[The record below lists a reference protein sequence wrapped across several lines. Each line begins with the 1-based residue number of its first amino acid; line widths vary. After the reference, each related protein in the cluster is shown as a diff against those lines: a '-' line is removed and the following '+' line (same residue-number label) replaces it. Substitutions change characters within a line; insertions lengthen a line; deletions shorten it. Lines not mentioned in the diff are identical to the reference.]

1 MSDSDE
7 LSPPRGYGPTSYGE
21 AFADVYDDWYER
33 VSDVGATVA
42 RVRALAGGGPVLELG
57 VGTGRLALP
66 LADAGVET
74 WGVDASGA
82 MLAHLRAKPGAERV
96 RVVQADMAAP
106 ALVADGRFAV
116 VFCAYNTFFNLHL
129 PDDQASC
136 LAWSTT
142 ALAPEG
148 RLAIEAFVP
157 SEGASTPEGPV
168 SVRSIEPDRVVLSVA
183 ERDVGGADRD
193 GPVRGPERGR
203 RAPAPLPHPLSVP
216 GPAGRSGRRG
226 RAATRRP
233 VGRVGRRAVHGRQ
246 PQPRV
251 DLRGGMNELRWN
263 PLAGQWVTIATER
276 AARPSDFA
284 PRFLPVEAEPDR
296 PCPFCPG
303 HEDDFPPALESYAR
317 DGEWLVRVVPNKYP
331 AFRGVEH
338 LDLTVLGP
346 VFTQAPASG
355 IHEVLVLSPD
365 HQRAW
370 ADLDDRQ
377 VALVMAAIRDRVED
391 HGRHA
396 VVRHSLVIVNHGR
409 EAGASLEHPHG
420 QLLGTPFVSRRGGRR
435 GHGLRRVRRR
445 VPAVLDRRGGAARR
459 ATGWWTTTGRPWC
472 SAPTGRARPT
482 SCWSLPTTH
491 QGDVTRSDPP
501 DVVGVGR
508 AVRDGLRRV
517 RALLGDVP
525 YNLVLHT
532 APRGDDGPYHWH
544 VHVVPRVTSVAG
556 FEQGTGALINI
567 VAPELAAQQLVR
579 QDPGGGLG
587 GDGEVLVDA
596 AGAARLVAGR
606 GPGVQA
612 VGQRAGPVTQALR
625 CAVGMEDRGAV
636 AALEPVVTLVA
647 SHGESLRRGCDRNR

>member
-1 MSDSDE
+1 
-7 LSPPRGYGPTSYGE
+7 
-21 AFADVYDDWYER
+21 
-33 VSDVGATVA
+33 
-42 RVRALAGGGPVLELG
+42 
-57 VGTGRLALP
+57 
-66 LADAGVET
+66 
-74 WGVDASGA
+74 
-82 MLAHLRAKPGAERV
+82 
-96 RVVQADMAAP
+96 
-106 ALVADGRFAV
+106 
-116 VFCAYNTFFNLHL
+116 
-129 PDDQASC
+129 
-136 LAWSTT
+136 
-142 ALAPEG
+142 
-148 RLAIEAFVP
+148 
-157 SEGASTPEGPV
+157 
-168 SVRSIEPDRVVLSVA
+168 
-183 ERDVGGADRD
+183 
-193 GPVRGPERGR
+193 
-203 RAPAPLPHPLSVP
+203 
-216 GPAGRSGRRG
+216 
-226 RAATRRP
+226 
-233 VGRVGRRAVHGRQ
+233 
-246 PQPRV
+246 
-251 DLRGGMNELRWN
+251 MNELRWN

-284 PRFLPVEAEPDR
+284 ARFLPVEAEPDR

-303 HEDDFPPALESYAR
+303 HEGDFPPALESYAR

-420 QLLGTPFVSRRGGRR
+420 QLLGTPFVSRLVGDEATAFAEFDGACLLCSTVEEERR
-435 GHGLRRVRRR
+435 EGLRVVDDHGAAVVLSPYWAGSPYELLI
-445 VPAVLDRRGGAARR
+445 VPA
-459 ATGWWTTTGRPWC
+459 
-472 SAPTGRARPT
+472 
-482 SCWSLPTTH
+482 TH

-579 QDPGGGLG
+579 QDPGG
-587 GDGEVLVDA
+587 A
-596 AGAARLVAGR
+596 
-606 GPGVQA
+606 
-612 VGQRAGPVTQALR
+612 
-625 CAVGMEDRGAV
+625 
-636 AALEPVVTLVA
+636 
-647 SHGESLRRGCDRNR
+647 